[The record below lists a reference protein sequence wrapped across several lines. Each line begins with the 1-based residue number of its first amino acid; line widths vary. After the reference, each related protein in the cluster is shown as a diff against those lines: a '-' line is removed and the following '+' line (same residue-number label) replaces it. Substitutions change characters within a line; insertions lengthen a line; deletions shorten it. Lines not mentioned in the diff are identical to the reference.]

1 LQAARL
7 KVSSWGGRVSS
18 HDTPELV
25 REPNPLATSSRKV
38 PWDLIVNGA
47 LAIAAAGAIASY
59 LTRPIVKQELAP
71 IEERVVKV
79 ETKVEV
85 LESQNKDISRRL
97 DEIKADTQ
105 ELIRMHLVNGYA
117 DPQERSNGKR
127 GER

>member
-1 LQAARL
+1 
-7 KVSSWGGRVSS
+7 VSS

-59 LTRPIVKQELAP
+59 LTTPIVKRELGP
-71 IEERVVKV
+71 IEERVSKV
-79 ETKVEV
+79 ETRVEV
-85 LESQNKDISRRL
+85 LESENRDISRRL

-105 ELIRMHLVNGYA
+105 ELIRMHLVNGYS
-117 DPQERSNGKR
+117 DPQEHPSGKK

>member
-1 LQAARL
+1 M
-7 KVSSWGGRVSS
+7 
-18 HDTPELV
+18 
-25 REPNPLATSSRKV
+25 ATSSRKV

>member
-1 LQAARL
+1 MQAARL

-59 LTRPIVKQELAP
+59 LTTPIVKRELGP
-71 IEERVVKV
+71 VEERMSKV
-79 ETKVEV
+79 ETRVEV
-85 LESQNKDISRRL
+85 LESENRDISRRL

-105 ELIRMHLVNGYA
+105 QLIRMHLVHGYN
-117 DPQERSNGKR
+117 DPQEGPKR